1 MGYIKKYD
9 EVVNEHKSSFKVC
22 IKWAH
27 GDDDFFTDKIY
38 YFSTEEMMRKY
49 LDFIFDVR
57 KFIPNRGYKNLGY
70 FEDGYHEGKGEWVR
84 KIAEKHNPEFIDY
97 MEIDGSGPSDHYAN
111 IEDIY
116 VKIGNK
122 RKFIVWSEALN
133 TNIISLPEKGSIIDT
148 NSGQICGHGKYTFGG
163 KTSDYL
169 YHWDLKKIY
178 DEKKEGKYT
187 PMKLE
192 ILDIKIANYS
202 NYIKDYDA
210 FKYEVLCKIPEGLV
224 TTEIDGYDPDFEKKY
239 NKEKWDGMSLYLV

>member
-9 EVVNEHKSSFKVC
+9 EVVNEHKSAFQVC
-22 IKWAH
+22 VKWMH
-27 GDDDFFTDKIY
+27 GDADFYTDRVY

-57 KFIPNRGYKNLGY
+57 KFKPHEGYKNVGY
-70 FEDGYHEGKGEWVR
+70 FEDGYHQGVATWV
-84 KIAEKHNPEFIDY
+84 KEIADKHNPPNFIDY
-97 MEIDGSGPSDHYAN
+97 MEIDGSGMSEHYASV
-111 IEDIY
+111 EKIY
-116 VKIGNK
+116 VKIGGK
-122 RKFIVWSEALN
+122 KKYIVWSKALE

-148 NSGQICGHGKYTFGG
+148 NSGQICGHGKETFGG

-178 DEKKEGKYT
+178 DEKVGEYT

-192 ILDIKIANYS
+192 IIDIKIANY
-202 NYIKDYDA
+202 NGHDNDYQA
-210 FKYEVLCKIPEGLV
+210 FKYEVLCKIPEGIV

-239 NKEKWDGMSLYLV
+239 NKEKWDGLGLYLV